1 MANEFISI
9 QEAAELCNKSIQTI
23 RRAIKSK
30 KLKAKRKKTP
40 QGFNYLINRA
50 SLSDAY
56 GITFESVEK
65 KVKERTVQAKAK
77 KTKVVKAPKAPA
89 KAETKTI
96 DADDFKSFTVA
107 LEKMISQHGD
117 ERQNFLRLINTLQEK
132 VFVLE
137 NQLNLLK
144 APQKSWYQVWK

>member
-1 MANEFISI
+1 MLPAKIQSALNANLPNDI
-9 QEAAELCNKSIQTI
+9 
-23 RRAIKSK
+23 AIIDVEEVSLNFHAQYGAKSK
-30 KLKAKRKKTP
+30 TYRYTILNRNARCAL
-40 QGFNYLINRA
+40 QRNFYLLYPYTLNVRA
-50 SLSDAY
+50 MREESKSLI
-56 GITFESVEK
+56 G
-65 KVKERTVQAKAK
+65 RH
-77 KTKVVKAPKAPA
+77 
-89 KAETKTI
+89 
-96 DADDFKSFTVA
+96 DFKSFTVA

>member
-1 MANEFISI
+1 MANEFITI

-30 KLKAKRKKTP
+30 KLKSKRKKTP
-40 QGFNYLINRA
+40 QGFNYLINRS

-65 KVKERTVQAKAK
+65 KVKERTVETKAK
-77 KTKVVKAPKAPA
+77 KTKAVKAPKAPA
-89 KAETKTI
+89 KAESKTI